1 MGSLNLVF
9 GTQVVMRVWGQND
22 PDLEI
27 RQLLFHEEMLQN
39 NSLWY
44 TRGIRGDVVWY
55 SIVQSIYVEAKTIN
69 QDFYCKLIILHNIFK
84 FGSLG
89 RT

>member
-9 GTQVVMRVWGQND
+9 GTQLIMRVWGQND

-39 NSLWY
+39 NSL
-44 TRGIRGDVVWY
+44 
-55 SIVQSIYVEAKTIN
+55 
-69 QDFYCKLIILHNIFK
+69 
-84 FGSLG
+84 
-89 RT
+89 